1 MAVRSQR
8 ARVPERQRRS
18 SKPRNRPTFTPV
30 CLWRGEQ
37 RATTRPIVPRSSE
50 GRDTAQPYRLHH
62 PKRRVTQRNR
72 LQVARKQGL
81 FFSLTHLFLQPP
93 GCHSAVKRCSWR
105 TLCVRRMPGQASC
118 SLWLHLAQAPCR
130 HRCLALWL
138 FLFLRCHTKGTASSC
153 TVCCLVCNSVQ
164 VCSRTA
170 RSSELPHL
178 LPPSGLSVRLLMG
191 TSAGLRRPLMCCLG
205 V

>member
-1 MAVRSQR
+1 MRRTQSVRHEHLFTAEWHPGGCKKRCVKEKTHKPTDPPPQPEAQEIVVMAVSAKAERARAPERAAQKHISTCGTKRSAKSPAVTKRKKRRQTKVAVRSQR

-72 LQVARKQGL
+72 LQVARKQGN
-81 FFSLTHLFLQPP
+81 SLP
-93 GCHSAVKRCSWR
+93 
-105 TLCVRRMPGQASC
+105 
-118 SLWLHLAQAPCR
+118 
-130 HRCLALWL
+130 
-138 FLFLRCHTKGTASSC
+138 
-153 TVCCLVCNSVQ
+153 
-164 VCSRTA
+164 
-170 RSSELPHL
+170 EL
-178 LPPSGLSVRLLMG
+178 
-191 TSAGLRRPLMCCLG
+191 
-205 V
+205 